1 MSSGSTTAAPSNGAP
16 TSAPRSVVGGPTAG
30 SGPNRRP
37 PRLPLWVAK
46 LAMAVSGIIW
56 GLFVLVHTVGNLK
69 AYTGAESFN
78 HYAHWLREVLYP
90 FLPRE
95 GLLWGLRI
103 VLLLALVVHV
113 GAAAHL
119 WRRGRRA
126 RGPHRARA
134 RGWRSFTARTMPVTG
149 LVLLGFIVFHILDL
163 TTGTSPAATGAFE
176 APTLEHSYAYEN
188 LVASFSRPW
197 AGLVYAVTMVLL
209 ALHLLHGTM
218 TAGTDLGIGG
228 KTARAALVWIGGL
241 AAGFVLLANA
251 SIPLAVLAG
260 VLR

>member
-1 MSSGSTTAAPSNGAP
+1 
-16 TSAPRSVVGGPTAG
+16 
-30 SGPNRRP
+30 
-37 PRLPLWVAK
+37 
-46 LAMAVSGIIW
+46 MAVSGIVW
-56 GLFVLVHTVGNLK
+56 GLFVLIHTVGNLK
-69 AYTGAESFN
+69 VYTGAESFN
-78 HYAHWLREVLYP
+78 GYAHWLREVLYP

-103 VLLLALVVHV
+103 VLLISLVVHV
-113 GAAAHL
+113 GAAALL
-119 WRRGRRA
+119 WGRARTA

-163 TTGTSPAATGAFE
+163 TTGVRPAASGAFE
-176 APTLEHSYAYEN
+176 APSATHSYAYEN
-188 LVASFSRPW
+188 LVASFERPW

-218 TAGTDLGIGG
+218 TAGIDLGVGG
-228 KTARAALVWIGGL
+228 RTARAALVWIGGL

-260 VLR
+260 ALR